1 MTKNGFKNKDK
12 KVVFRTTTS
21 RKELVRAS
29 FSKVKIVILGLLIKV
44 FSFDY
49 CVN

>member
-21 RKELVRAS
+21 HKELVRAS
-29 FSKVKIVILGLLIKV
+29 FSKVKIVILGI
-44 FSFDY
+44 FNQSFQF
-49 CVN
+49 